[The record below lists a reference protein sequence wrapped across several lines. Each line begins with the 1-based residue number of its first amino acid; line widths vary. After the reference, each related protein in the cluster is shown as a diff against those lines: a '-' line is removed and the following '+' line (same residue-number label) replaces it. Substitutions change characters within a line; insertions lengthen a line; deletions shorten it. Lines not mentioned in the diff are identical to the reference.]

1 MSVVWKNIYGI
12 FFHTADLC
20 LRLKVCRLR
29 KGMVIIM
36 KKTWMNAE
44 VEELSLEMTQNGML
58 PDDDFDGPWQ
68 QLSDGR
74 WWRPGNGSTST
85 N

>member
-1 MSVVWKNIYGI
+1 
-12 FFHTADLC
+12 
-20 LRLKVCRLR
+20 
-29 KGMVIIM
+29 M
-36 KKTWMNAE
+36 KRTWMNAE
-44 VEELSLEMTQNGML
+44 AEELSLEMTQNGLL

-68 QLSDGR
+68 QLSDGK

>member
-1 MSVVWKNIYGI
+1 MIGKIHIISIVQI
-12 FFHTADLC
+12 FYE
-20 LRLKVCRLR
+20 R
-29 KGMVIIM
+29 KMEEYKM

-44 VEELSLEMTQNGML
+44 AEELSLEMTQNGLL

-68 QLSDGR
+68 QLSDGK
-74 WWRPGNGSTST
+74 WWRPGNGRTST